1 MDESQEESPKRD
13 RQRVFF
19 TAVDPMDNDQSMEGI
34 SVRLGQAKDRTIDQY
49 FRTSSKDGK
58 WCSFELAQKRGLQI
72 YQTRSN
78 AIVLYNSQPAI
89 CVESGMHEDFG
100 EAFPKSLP
108 ISTVTSS
115 FTEAEFAK
123 WTTGST

>member
-1 MDESQEESPKRD
+1 MDESQEESLKRD

-58 WCSFELAQKRGLQI
+58 MVQFRAGSEERIANLSNTIKRNRSLQ
-72 YQTRSN
+72 
-78 AIVLYNSQPAI
+78 
-89 CVESGMHEDFG
+89 
-100 EAFPKSLP
+100 
-108 ISTVTSS
+108 
-115 FTEAEFAK
+115 FT
-123 WTTGST
+123 TCDLC